1 MLRQIFI
8 RPVEPLF
15 ERQRGLVALDLRAE
29 HDHELRSLLRHDVI
43 PSLHNDR
50 GHRAENDRHG
60 KRGQGNED
68 AAPDLRRVLP
78 FQQPERRQHS
88 RQQQQALA
96 QRLPEMPVA
105 LGMSY
110 GSPSLE
116 SAVDE
121 LLAEHVDHIVVL
133 PLYPQFSC
141 STVGAVWDELARIL
155 ARKRSIPGISFIR
168 DYADNHDYINALA
181 NSVRASFAKHGE
193 PDLLLLS
200 YHGIP
205 QRYAN
210 QGDDYPQRCRDTTR
224 ELVPALGLPP
234 ERVMMTFQSRFCRTT
249 TRELASA
256 LGMAPEKV
264 MMTFQSRFGRE
275 PWLMPYTDET
285 LKMLGE
291 KGVGH
296 IQVMCPGFA
305 ADCLETL
312 EEIAEQ
318 NREVFLGAGG
328 KKYEYIPALNATP
341 EHIEM
346 MANLV
351 AAYR

>member
-1 MLRQIFI
+1 MHQTKTGILLANLGTPDAPTPGAVKRYLRQFLSDK
-8 RPVEPLF
+8 RVVDTSRLLWWP
-15 ERQRGLVALDLRAE
+15 
-29 HDHELRSLLRHDVI
+29 LLRGVI
-43 PSLHNDR
+43 LPIRSPRVAKLYQSVWMEE
-50 GHRAENDRHG
+50 GS
-60 KRGQGNED
+60 
-68 AAPDLRRVLP
+68 PLMVYSRR
-78 FQQPERRQHS
+78 
-88 RQQQQALA
+88 QQQALA
-96 QRLPEMPVA
+96 ARLPDTPVA

-110 GSPSLE
+110 GSPSLA
-116 SAVDE
+116 SAVDD
-121 LLAEHVDHIVVL
+121 LLAQGVEHIVVL
-133 PLYPQFSC
+133 PLYPQYSC
-141 STVGAVWDELARIL
+141 STVAAVWDELARIL
-155 ARKRSIPGISFIR
+155 AKKRAIPGISFIR
-168 DYADNHDYINALA
+168 DYAEHPDYIHALA
-181 NSVRASFAKHGE
+181 ASVRASFAVHGE

-224 ELVPALGLPP
+224 ELVSALGLPP
-234 ERVMMTFQSRFCRTT
+234 ER
-249 TRELASA
+249 
-256 LGMAPEKV
+256 V